1 MNATIVQALVRHI
14 LTAVGGGFFAAYG
27 ITGGTFEAVVGAV
40 STLAGVAWS
49 LYDKRKV
56 DQGNPDQPAQQSE

>member
-49 LYDKRKV
+49 LYDKRSQ
-56 DQGNPDQPAQQSE
+56 DQTEDQPAEQAQ